1 MHRPTDHESS
11 RDDSAAPASA
21 QVVVVAPEDP
31 TLVAN
36 VRRACGA
43 RMPRVIEARDAVD
56 AVDAAR
62 RAEVPTVLLVDPGS
76 DERILAAIFERARSG
91 AIPSAVVVTSTDVT
105 ARRAIGWMRLG
116 AADIVTRP
124 FSDSELLA
132 SLERAAGAA
141 SLRGEVRKDPDAT
154 GDGGADEIGSV
165 IGDDPRLR
173 RALELARAAS
183 AVRST
188 VLIEGESGTG
198 KSMLARA
205 IHRASTRRDGPFVE
219 LACGSIPETLL
230 ESELF
235 GHVKGAFTG
244 ALVDKKGRFAAADG
258 GTIFLD
264 EINSASPAMQL
275 KLLRVLQERSFE
287 PVGSDA
293 TVEVD
298 VRVIVASNQP
308 LERLVDDG
316 RFRQDL
322 FYRLHVMPIA
332 LPPLRA
338 RPDDVVR
345 LAEHFL
351 EAKSREIGRTIL
363 GFGADAVEALR
374 AYAWPGNVRELE
386 NAVERAVILC
396 GDARIARAHLPE
408 RVTRVEAAHPA
419 SPEPIPFRAPAAAPA
434 SPGQGLAH
442 AMRGSER
449 DALRA
454 ALDAHG
460 WNRSKTAH
468 ALGINRSTLYRKMR
482 ELGLDHLEESA

>member
-1 MHRPTDHESS
+1 MHRPPDHDVA
-11 RDDSAAPASA
+11 RDASAAPALA
-21 QVVVVAPEDP
+21 QVVVVAVEDAS
-31 TLVAN
+31 LLAN

-43 RMPRVIEARDAVD
+43 RLPLVTEARDAGEAIEV
-56 AVDAAR
+56 AR
-62 RAEVPTVLLVDPGS
+62 RAAMATVILIDPGS
-76 DERILAAIFERARSG
+76 DERRLAMLLDSARAG
-91 AIPSAVVVTSTDVT
+91 ATRTAVVVTSTDVT
-105 ARRAIGWMRLG
+105 ARRAIAWMRLG
-116 AADIVTRP
+116 ATDIVARP
-124 FSDSELLA
+124 FADSELIE
-132 SLERAAGAA
+132 SLERAAGIAG
-141 SLRGEVRKDPDAT
+141 LRGRMT
-154 GDGGADEIGSV
+154 GSASHAADEIGSV

-308 LERLVDDG
+308 LERLVDEG

-419 SPEPIPFRAPAAAPA
+419 SPEPIPFRAPVAAPV
-434 SPGQGLAH
+434 SSGQGLAH

-460 WNRSKTAH
+460 WNRSKTAL